1 MWAAGVKAADFLKN
15 LGGLETNR
23 INQLVVRPTLQTT
36 LDDDVFALGDCA
48 ACPWPEAGNP
58 GAIVPPRAQA
68 AHQQATLLVKSITA
82 RLAGK
87 PLPEYHYR
95 DFGSI
100 VSLGAVSAVGSLMGR
115 LIGGSLL
122 IEGLIARWM
131 YAMLYKAHQVSV
143 HGYYRVVLDT
153 LGRFLRRRLE
163 PRVKLH

>member
-1 MWAAGVKAADFLKN
+1 M
-15 LGGLETNR
+15 
-23 INQLVVRPTLQTT
+23 
-36 LDDDVFALGDCA
+36 
-48 ACPWPEAGNP
+48 
-58 GAIVPPRAQA
+58 
-68 AHQQATLLVKSITA
+68 LLVRSMTG

-115 LIGGSLL
+115 LIGGTLL
-122 IEGLIARWM
+122 IEGLVARWM
-131 YAMLYKAHQVSV
+131 YAMLYKMHQVSV

>member
-1 MWAAGVKAADFLKN
+1 MD
-15 LGGLETNR
+15 GLEVNR
-23 INQLVVRPTLQTT
+23 ANQLVVDPCLVTT
-36 LDDDVFALGDCA
+36 RDPDVFALGDCA
-48 ACPWPEAGNP
+48 ACPWPEVGKP
-58 GAIVPPRAQA
+58 GTVVPPRAQA
-68 AHQQATLLVKSITA
+68 AQQQATLLVKSMTA
-82 RLAGK
+82 RLAGE

-122 IEGLIARWM
+122 IEGLVARWM
-131 YAMLYKAHQVSV
+131 YAMLYKLHQVSV